1 MLIILTLLPSAQT
14 NGLRMASLD
23 RDGLTKILSLLKA
36 LIKPETTTLNG
47 KNFAEDTIL
56 LKKNAEKM
64 ETEFSQNQ
72 DQALKKFMP
81 HLVNQAQKD

>member
-23 RDGLTKILSLLKA
+23 RDGLTKILSLPKA

-47 KNFAEDTIL
+47 KNSAEDTIL
-56 LKKNAEKM
+56 LKKNAERM

-72 DQALKKFMP
+72 DQVQKKYMH
-81 HLVNQAQKD
+81 HLLNQVQND